1 MTRRPQLIM
10 LCLGALAFPLLI
22 VLAERAPG
30 LFADTTLLA
39 GILALQIALAGLS
52 HFEETFFPL
61 LMLTFLWA
69 GSAVP
74 LSQAAES
81 LRWLFL
87 AVGAFGGFII
97 WMKSPRTRH
106 FGPFHLVAL
115 FCVTSALVSAL
126 VSELPETSLLKV
138 SSLFLLFLY
147 ASAGARAAIAGRGKQ
162 FLAGI
167 VLACEVLAYLSAV
180 CYFVLGFN
188 VFGNPNALGALV
200 GVVALPVLLWGA
212 SVAETR
218 GLRKRRFLALM
229 LCGALLYLSES
240 RASILGASVAV
251 LMFTILAR
259 YQRLLLQCIFATFF
273 FLTIMAV
280 VSPSHVKDLVS
291 SVTFRVLYKQED
303 TGHEIFGS
311 RLSPWADTVNVI
323 ERHPW
328 FGTGFGTS
336 ELGDFRSP
344 WTSSSS
350 VYTERG
356 MNREHGNSYLAL
368 AEYLGVVGVL
378 PFIALLFM
386 LIHALGRAF
395 GQIRVSRNPRQLFI
409 PFALV
414 VTAGLVHAFF
424 EDWLFAVGSYVCV
437 FFWISAFLLLDLI
450 PQRNA
455 ELSTSPQ
462 PQRSPTIVSPL
473 QLTHSPR

>member
-1 MTRRPQLIM
+1 MNRRAQLIVFG
-10 LCLGALAFPLLI
+10 LGAMAFLLLI
-22 VLAERAPG
+22 ALAERRPG
-30 LFADTTLLA
+30 LFADTTLLG

-61 LMLTFLWA
+61 LMGTFLWA

-74 LSQAAES
+74 FSQAADA

-87 AVGAFGGFII
+87 AVGAFGGFVI
-97 WMKSPRTRH
+97 WMKNPRSRH

-115 FCVTSALVSAL
+115 FCVTSALVSAV
-126 VSELPETSLLKV
+126 VSELPKTVLLKV

-147 ASAGARAAIAGRGKQ
+147 ASAGARVAIAGRGKQ

-167 VLACEVLAYLSAV
+167 VLACEVLVYLSAL
-180 CYFVLGFN
+180 CYFVGGFN
-188 VFGNPNALGALV
+188 AFGNPNALGALI
-200 GVVALPVLLWGA
+200 GVVAVPVLLWAA

-218 GLRKRRFLALM
+218 GLRQRRFLALI

-240 RASILGASVAV
+240 RASILGAGVAV
-251 LMFTILAR
+251 LMFTISAR
-259 YQRLLLQCIFATFF
+259 YQRLLLQCVFATFF
-273 FLTIMAV
+273 FLTVMAV
-280 VSPSHVKDLVS
+280 VNPSHVNDLVS
-291 SVTFRVLYKQED
+291 SVTGRILYKQKD
-303 TGHEIFGS
+303 TDHEILGS

-323 ERHPW
+323 KRHPW

-336 ELGDFRSP
+336 ELADPRP
-344 WTSSSS
+344 HLASSS
-350 VYTERG
+350 VYTAAG
-356 MNREHGNSYLAL
+356 ANREHGNSYLAL
-368 AEYLGVVGVL
+368 AEYLGVLGAL
-378 PFIALLFM
+378 PFIVLLLM
-386 LIHALGRAF
+386 LVLTLARAF

-437 FFWISAFLLLDLI
+437 FFWVSAFLLTDLI
-450 PQRNA
+450 PRADA
-455 ELSTSPQ
+455 EIATTPLA
-462 PQRSPTIVSPL
+462 QRSPTIVSPL